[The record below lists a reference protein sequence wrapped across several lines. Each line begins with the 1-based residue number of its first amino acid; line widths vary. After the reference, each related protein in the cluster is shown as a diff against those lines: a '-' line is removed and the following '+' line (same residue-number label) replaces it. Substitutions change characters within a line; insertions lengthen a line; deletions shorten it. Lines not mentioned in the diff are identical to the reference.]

1 LKNRS
6 LGFIWGSKGQR
17 LRSYGSK
24 AFERM
29 TMIVASP
36 PLCECYGTKM
46 AGTDSADH
54 MLRILVDFGAI
65 YLLEIVYD

>member
-1 LKNRS
+1 
-6 LGFIWGSKGQR
+6 
-17 LRSYGSK
+17 
-24 AFERM
+24 M